1 MVNPCTIHETMNLA
15 EITEVH
21 AHSSGIIEVG
31 TVKVF
36 IGDQEWDFDI
46 MEHAVNGN
54 HEFKV
59 FLARW
64 QDSSKLDL
72 GLDDSQVIDQEF
84 IDFIHSEYQRLSR
97 Y

>member
-1 MVNPCTIHETMNLA
+1 MNLDR
-15 EITEVH
+15 ITEVH

-31 TVKVF
+31 TVKIF

-46 MEHAVNGN
+46 EEHAIKGN

-64 QDSSKLDL
+64 QEGVELDL
-72 GLDDSQVIDQEF
+72 ELDDGQVLDQEF
-84 IDFIHSEYQRLSR
+84 IDFIYIEYQRLSR
-97 Y
+97 D

>member
-1 MVNPCTIHETMNLA
+1 MNLE
-15 EITEVH
+15 EITEVQ

-31 TVKVF
+31 TVKIF
-36 IGDQEWDFDI
+36 IGDHEWDFDI
-46 MEHAVNGN
+46 EEHSIKGN

-64 QDSSKLDL
+64 QDSFEL
-72 GLDDSQVIDQEF
+72 GLELDNGRVIDQRF

-97 Y
+97 D

>member
-1 MVNPCTIHETMNLA
+1 MKKETLVDWFAMT
-15 EITEVH
+15 TEVQ

-31 TVKVF
+31 TVKIF

-46 MEHAVNGN
+46 EEHAIKGN
-54 HEFKV
+54 YQFKV

-72 GLDDSQVIDQEF
+72 ELDDARVIDQRF
-84 IDFIHSEYQRLSR
+84 IDFIHSEYQRLSQK
-97 Y
+97 